1 MSTEKEKGT
10 PFTFKCARCGECCR
24 ENGFVFFRRDDIR
37 RAAAHL
43 GMTQAAFSAE
53 YLIKTSDGWAVT
65 VSPRKP
71 CVFLTPKG
79 CAINDAKPVQC
90 STFPYW
96 KEYLDADGRL
106 VNFDRPCPGIK
117 LRKTPEKKKSRR

>member
-1 MSTEKEKGT
+1 MKTEEKGT

-24 ENGFVFFRRDDIR
+24 EHGFVFFRRDDIR

-43 GMTQAAFSAE
+43 GMTQAAFTAR

-65 VSPRKP
+65 VTARRP
-71 CVFLTPKG
+71 CVFLSESG
-79 CAINDAKPVQC
+79 CTINDAKPEQC

-96 KEYLDADGRL
+96 KEYIDADGLL

-117 LRKTPEKKKSRR
+117 LKKTAAKEKTSR